1 MFSCSSETRD
11 LPDCCPSLSDSVAI
25 AVTSRAQAKTRIC
38 NIIIRICKYVSHN
51 SVPIII
57 IITESS
63 QHNVAEMRA
72 KTFQNISCLSNWYT
86 IVKRIQIF
94 YSVSQQSH
102 GFIVSRIFAVTP
114 WSVKK
119 GLLFYAYCGRS
130 ARRDVKFI
138 NSDDIPTTVLNVIT
152 RSASIMVNGFPRFW
166 WDTRHDGRQ
175 ERARRIYLQCSYIGW
190 N

>member
-1 MFSCSSETRD
+1 
-11 LPDCCPSLSDSVAI
+11 
-25 AVTSRAQAKTRIC
+25 
-38 NIIIRICKYVSHN
+38 
-51 SVPIII
+51 
-57 IITESS
+57 
-63 QHNVAEMRA
+63 MRA
-72 KTFQNISCLSNWYT
+72 KTFQNISCLWNWYT

-152 RSASIMVNGFPRFW
+152 PSASIMVNGFPRFW

-175 ERARRIYLQCSYIGW
+175 DGACAQNIPAMLLYRVKLAARSSDNKGGSTSVMR
-190 N
+190 